1 MTTPKSG
8 PAIIGMKPALL
19 RMDTCNFPPL
29 ADRPDDLDGN
39 DEFLLSPKVLNLLS
53 VVQEHGLTLGE
64 LQQLASCVISSIT
77 SSLHDSLEDGGE
89 ISVSSFFNMAECISR
104 LDVAVET
111 LESVDFSPVTEND
124 EESE

>member
-1 MTTPKSG
+1 
-8 PAIIGMKPALL
+8 
-19 RMDTCNFPPL
+19 MDTCNFPPL